1 MEIVIDNLGKEYGN
15 RRVLDAI
22 SFSLGSGEIVALV
35 GPNGSGKSTLIKTLA
50 SVHHQS
56 SGTIQI
62 DGKDIDTFD
71 PVDLAKM
78 VGYVPQ
84 HFTYTLYS
92 TVFETVLLGRRQHIK
107 WSVSDEELTL
117 VQNSLD
123 ALEMGDMAGSY
134 MDQISGGERQK
145 VFIARALAQDPQVFL
160 FDEPTSAL
168 DIRYQIEV
176 METMRNITWERGVS
190 LIIAVHDLNLAYRYS
205 DKILLLN
212 HGKMVGYGKPDTVL
226 TPESIDQVY
235 GVEAFIVENENG
247 KFILPVRAKPVS
259 PLDPGSLPEPGLQN

>member
-1 MEIVIDNLGKEYGN
+1 MELLLDSVTKSYGVT
-15 RRVLDAI
+15 RVLDGV
-22 SFSLGSGEIVALV
+22 SFSVKPGQIVALV
-35 GPNGSGKSTLIKTLA
+35 GPNGSGKSTLIKTVA
-50 SVHHQS
+50 TIHPV
-56 SGTIQI
+56 SGGKITLDGRPLETI
-62 DGKDIDTFD
+62 D
-71 PVDLAKM
+71 PIDLAMKI
-78 VGYVPQ
+78 GYVPQ
-84 HFTYTLYS
+84 GFSYTLYS
-92 TVFETVLLGRRQHIK
+92 TVFETVLMGRRRYIK
-107 WSVSDEELTL
+107 WSVSDEELSR
-117 VQNSLD
+117 VQHALD
-123 ALEMGDMAGSY
+123 ALEMGGYAGKFL
-134 MDQISGGERQK
+134 DEISGGERQK
-145 VFIARALAQDPQVFL
+145 VFIARALAQDPVLYL